1 MGIVNRSISRMD
13 LRLLVA
19 VVVLIGP
26 PLGLSRVYLVQT
38 KDDQD
43 KPITFDTKGLSDHH
57 RRQQPQVARGFIDQ
71 FEQNEEEFE
80 AVNDQPE
87 NYNKEVPDEAN
98 VSGEDYSNAQNGFDP
113 DQNDELVESSK
124 DHNVKSESYV
134 YTLYFPKI
142 LNSSETKNDFVDNA
156 DPTEKASQMASD
168 DERNYSKDYF
178 EDNTDPTEKAFQMA
192 SDDERNDSKD
202 DFEDNIDP
210 TKKAFQM
217 ASDDERNYSK
227 DDFEDNTD
235 PTKKAFQMA
244 SDDERNSKDAK
255 EESVQLSEEE
265 NLDYSSAVQDYTS
278 EKVESNIHVEINND
292 NYSTEDDDKDVQ
304 TRRRSKDQVGRKN
317 QSEYYS
323 DSSNA
328 SAITE
333 SGTLEENEDEV
344 ENVEQET
351 SQEYS
356 MPENGFLHKEAE
368 DQQNLA
374 ENFENLKVV
383 LDKASDLTQKY
394 I

>member
-43 KPITFDTKGLSDHH
+43 NPITFDTKGLSDHH

-87 NYNKEVPDEAN
+87 NYNKEVPDEAK
-98 VSGEDYSNAQNGFDP
+98 VSGKDYSNAQNGFDP
-113 DQNDELVESSK
+113 DQNDELVENNK
-124 DHNVKSESYV
+124 DHDVKSESLYV
-134 YTLYFPKI
+134 YPYNFPTI
-142 LNSSETKNDFVDNA
+142 LDSSETKNDFVDNA
-156 DPTEKASQMASD
+156 DPAEKASQ
-168 DERNYSKDYF
+168 
-178 EDNTDPTEKAFQMA
+178 
-192 SDDERNDSKD
+192 
-202 DFEDNIDP
+202 I
-210 TKKAFQM
+210 

-227 DDFEDNTD
+227 DDFEDNTNR
-235 PTKKAFQMA
+235 TEKAFQMA
-244 SDDERNSKDAK
+244 SDDERNYSKDAK
-255 EESVQLSEEE
+255 EESVQLPEEE
-265 NLDYSSAVQDYTS
+265 NLDYSSAVRDYTS
-278 EKVESNIHVEINND
+278 DKVESNIHVEINND

-323 DSSNA
+323 DSSNV
-328 SAITE
+328 SANTE
-333 SGTLEENEDEV
+333 SGTLEENEDIV

-356 MPENGFLHKEAE
+356 TPEN
-368 DQQNLA
+368 
-374 ENFENLKVV
+374 
-383 LDKASDLTQKY
+383 
-394 I
+394 

>member
-43 KPITFDTKGLSDHH
+43 NPITFDTKGLSDHH

-113 DQNDELVESSK
+113 DQNDELVENNK
-124 DHNVKSESYV
+124 DHDVKSESLYV
-134 YTLYFPKI
+134 YPYNFPTI
-142 LNSSETKNDFVDNA
+142 LDSSETKNDFVDNA
-156 DPTEKASQMASD
+156 DPAEKASQIASD
-168 DERNYSKDYF
+168 DERNYSKD
-178 EDNTDPTEKAFQMA
+178 
-192 SDDERNDSKD
+192 
-202 DFEDNIDP
+202 
-210 TKKAFQM
+210 
-217 ASDDERNYSK
+217 
-227 DDFEDNTD
+227 
-235 PTKKAFQMA
+235 
-244 SDDERNSKDAK
+244 AK
-255 EESVQLSEEE
+255 EESVQLPEEE
-265 NLDYSSAVQDYTS
+265 NLDYSSAVRDYTS
-278 EKVESNIHVEINND
+278 DKVESNIHVEINND

-323 DSSNA
+323 DSSNV
-328 SAITE
+328 SANTE
-333 SGTLEENEDEV
+333 SGTLEENEDIV

-356 MPENGFLHKEAE
+356 TPEN
-368 DQQNLA
+368 
-374 ENFENLKVV
+374 
-383 LDKASDLTQKY
+383 
-394 I
+394 

>member
-98 VSGEDYSNAQNGFDP
+98 VSGEDYSNAQNEFDP

-156 DPTEKASQMASD
+156 DPTEKASQIASD
-168 DERNYSKDYF
+168 DERNYSKEDF

-192 SDDERNDSKD
+192 SDDERN
-202 DFEDNIDP
+202 
-210 TKKAFQM
+210 
-217 ASDDERNYSK
+217 Y
-227 DDFEDNTD
+227 
-235 PTKKAFQMA
+235 
-244 SDDERNSKDAK
+244 SKDAK

-265 NLDYSSAVQDYTS
+265 NLDSSAVRDYTS

>member
-26 PLGLSRVYLVQT
+26 PMGLSRVYLVQT

-43 KPITFDTKGLSDHH
+43 NPITFDTKGLSDHH

-134 YTLYFPKI
+134 YTLYFPKM
-142 LNSSETKNDFVDNA
+142 LNSSETKNDLVDNA
-156 DPTEKASQMASD
+156 DPTEKASQIASD

-192 SDDERNDSKD
+192 SDDERND
-202 DFEDNIDP
+202 
-210 TKKAFQM
+210 
-217 ASDDERNYSK
+217 SK